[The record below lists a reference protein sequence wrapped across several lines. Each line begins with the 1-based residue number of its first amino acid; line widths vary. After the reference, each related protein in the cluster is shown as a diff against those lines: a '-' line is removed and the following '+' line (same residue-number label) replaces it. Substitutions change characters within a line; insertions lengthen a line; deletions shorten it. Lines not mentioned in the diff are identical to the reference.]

1 MIGYLKGELIAK
13 NPETLQCVL
22 EVMGIGYELS
32 VPKRL
37 YESLSPQQQASF
49 WIHTVVREDSFSLY
63 GFSSESEKNFFRV
76 LLGVSGLGPKTA
88 LALLGEHGAQRLA
101 SLILSG
107 NTDDISAAPGVGKKT
122 AQRLVLELGGK
133 LEKFA
138 WAAELRLEAAP
149 AQKDRAIP
157 TKQWKEDLASALL
170 YLGYG
175 TNQVKNT
182 LKFLKENDFEALGF
196 EACLRLS
203 LREMARL
210 GGSIGEKIE
219 RTGGGIGTEI
229 GEAGESI
236 GKEVGT
242 A

>member
-1 MIGYLKGELIAK
+1 MIGYLTGELIAK
-13 NPETLQCVL
+13 TPETLQCVL
-22 EVMGIGYELS
+22 QVGGIGYELS
-32 VPKRL
+32 VSKRL
-37 YESLSPQQQASF
+37 YECLSPQQLVSF

-63 GFSSESEKNFFRV
+63 GFSSESEKIFFRV

-88 LALLGEHGAQRLA
+88 LALLGEHGPLRLA
-101 SLILSG
+101 SLILSK

-133 LEKFA
+133 LEKSA
-138 WAAELRLEAAP
+138 WAAELRLKTAQ
-149 AQKDRAIP
+149 AQKEIAIP

-175 TNQVKNT
+175 ANQVKNT

-196 EACLRLS
+196 EACLKLS
-203 LREMARL
+203 LREMARM
-210 GGSIGEKIE
+210 GGSIGREIE
-219 RTGGGIGTEI
+219 RAGGGIDE
-229 GEAGESI
+229 
-236 GKEVGT
+236 EVKT